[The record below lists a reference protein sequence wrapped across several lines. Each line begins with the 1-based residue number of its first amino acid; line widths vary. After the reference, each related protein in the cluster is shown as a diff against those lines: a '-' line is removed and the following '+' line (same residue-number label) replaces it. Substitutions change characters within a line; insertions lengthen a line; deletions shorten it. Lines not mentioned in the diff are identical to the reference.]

1 MMKKILCIQLG
12 ITMLFTACETKK
24 EMSNES
30 SQHIAQCL
38 MAKDYKYEDLLT
50 KEDIAKHVEIDEAT
64 FKFEI
69 SPVKGEYGSCSYE
82 WKSDRPDTQ
91 MELLGQMIPVKD
103 NNRVTLKMLSFYTDS
118 ELKLYNQATAS
129 DLFDQSY
136 KKLSQQEYESLLAN
150 LHKEYANDAAG
161 FDQAKGFL
169 DARMKLTYQPIE
181 NLGSGAYYSWHEE
194 HGIKLAVLA
203 ESAHFIIESKT
214 SGNSKTALQDAVL
227 FAKEVLAK
235 CGA

>member
-1 MMKKILCIQLG
+1 MKNLLCIMLG
-12 ITMLFTACETKK
+12 LTVLFTACDSTKENVSK
-24 EMSNES
+24 D
-30 SQHIAQCL
+30 SQKIAQCL
-38 MAKDYKYEDLLT
+38 KAKNYKYEELLT
-50 KEDIAKHVEIDEAT
+50 KNDIAKHVSIDEET

-103 NNRVTLKMLSFYTDS
+103 NNRVMLKMLSFYTDS

-161 FDQAKGFL
+161 FEQAKGFL
-169 DARMKLTYQPIE
+169 DARMKLTYQPVE

-214 SGNSKTALQDAVL
+214 SGNSKTALQDAVH

-235 CGA
+235 CAT